1 MISAA
6 KFIRSRK
13 GAWSALIVWMAL
25 IFTLSSIPDLSSGL
39 QPMWDLV
46 LRKFAHA
53 GEYAILG
60 WLAYRALTVSGVPR
74 TRALWLAVLIG
85 VAYAA
90 SDEFHQTFVPG
101 RHGAVIDATLDSF
114 GVLLGALVVHR
125 RK

>member
-1 MISAA
+1 MRRFSI
-6 KFIRSRK
+6 
-13 GAWSALIVWMAL
+13 AWLPLLVWMAL

-46 LRKFAHA
+46 LRKSAHA

-60 WLAYRALTVSGVPR
+60 WLAYRALVSSGVSR

-85 VAYAA
+85 AAYAA

-114 GVLLGALVVHR
+114 GVLFGVLIGHKR
-125 RK
+125 Q